1 MQKLPLEGIRI
12 VDFTAV
18 WAGPHVTQWLAVM
31 GAEVI
36 KIESNLRPDMTRSF
50 FSNVNTNLTMSA
62 EYSGLNCGKKA
73 CTLNMTLPRAR
84 ELAKEIIGVSDIVT
98 ENFGGSVMDRWGLGY
113 ADLKKI
119 KPDIIMY
126 SGSGFGRTGPYKE
139 FPAYAGIAEA
149 FAGLCSLNGYPGGDP
164 LPMATF
170 GYADITSAEH
180 GAFAILTALHH
191 RSKTGEGQYIDLSMT
206 EVVASLLFGA
216 IMDYTMNDRVQG
228 LQGNWNSTMAPHSC
242 YRCQGDDEWVAIAVS
257 NDEEWKAFCYAIGNP
272 ELTMDERFRDG
283 LNRWKNQEE
292 LDRLIEEWTKNH
304 AHYEVMEI
312 LQKAGVMAGPT
323 LKVAEVVQD
332 RHLEERGFFIDVGHP
347 DVGTVRFPRLPWR
360 SSEGPQGNYEQ
371 PPCLGEHNDY
381 VFRELLKMPEEEI
394 ARLEEEQVI
403 F

>member
-1 MQKLPLEGIRI
+1 MQSLPLDGIRV

-62 EYSGLNCGKKA
+62 EYSGLNYGKKA
-73 CTLNMTLPRAR
+73 CTLNMTLPKAR
-84 ELAKEIIGVSDIVT
+84 ELVKELIKVSDIVT

-113 ADLKKI
+113 LELKKI

-139 FPAYAGIAEA
+139 FPAYAGIVEA
-149 FAGLCSLNGYPGGDP
+149 FAGLCSLNGYPNGEP

-180 GAFAILTALHH
+180 GAFAILAALHH
-191 RSKTGEGQYIDLSMT
+191 RLKTGEGQYIDLSMT

-272 ELTMDERFRDG
+272 EWTMDERFRDG

-304 AHYEVMEI
+304 AHYEVAEI

-332 RHLEERGFFIDVGHP
+332 RHLKERGFLIDVGHP
-347 DVGTVRFPRLPWR
+347 DVGTVRFPRLPWM

-371 PPCLGEHNDY
+371 PPCLGEYNDY

-394 ARLEEEQVI
+394 AQLEEEQVI
-403 F
+403 Y